1 MVHLTTK
8 AIDKLQDIYPGVRV
22 EVDHI
27 SAQLQDGNY
36 EILCTTKEEW
46 QKEYELEGSSVQN
59 YRTAHTLKTNSLH
72 SDEGAPQ
79 RVSSLMGSLTRSLTR
94 SESSPKR
101 LQTRQKSQLSTF
113 GRQSTRGSQLSTD
126 S

>member
-46 QKEYELEGSSVQN
+46 QKEYELEGKSLQN
-59 YRTAHTLKTNSLH
+59 YRTTHKIRTTNEGTAEDGKSLK
-72 SDEGAPQ
+72 
-79 RVSSLMGSLTRSLTR
+79 GSLRRITTFA
-94 SESSPKR
+94 
-101 LQTRQKSQLSTF
+101 QKQGSQNAF
-113 GRQSTRGSQLSTD
+113 GREATTGSEF
-126 S
+126 